1 MDIAYIGNMKMNK
14 AQIER
19 LVDVAVCVSEIQFAV
34 ITCRGKYCITN
45 VGSTS
50 VTVPFPRRYNTLGG
64 AMRRMP
70 LALEE
75 ATELYRA
82 GRVAR
87 ITKVPRNMSI
97 PKLSGLWADY

>member
-1 MDIAYIGNMKMNK
+1 MDITYIGNMKMNK

-34 ITCRGKYCITN
+34 IKRRGKYCITN

-50 VTVPFPRRYNTLGG
+50 VTVPFPRRYNTRG
-64 AMRRMP
+64 AALRLLP

-75 ATELYRA
+75 ARMLYRA
-82 GRVAR
+82 RRVAR